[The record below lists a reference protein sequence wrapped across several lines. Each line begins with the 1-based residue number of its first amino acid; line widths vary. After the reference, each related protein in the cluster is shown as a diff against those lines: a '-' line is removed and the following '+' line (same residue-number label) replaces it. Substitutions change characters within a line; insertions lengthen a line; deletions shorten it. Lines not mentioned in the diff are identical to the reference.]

1 MATKKAA
8 SKAAPKKKDTLVKI
22 AETIGEVA
30 GRISVKKDQLADKAS
45 HAVDAI
51 KDGVHNIVE
60 KEKKMVQKLTGK
72 APKKAAAKK
81 AAPKKAAPKRPAP
94 KKATSKKAAPKK
106 AAKPGGALLHKALHK
121 KTAAEKVAKKASP
134 KKSAGKK

>member
-30 GRISVKKDQLADKAS
+30 GRISVKKDQLAGKAS

-51 KDGVHNIVE
+51 KEGVHNIVE
-60 KEKKMVQKLTGK
+60 KEKKVVQKLTGK
-72 APKKAAAKK
+72 ATKK
-81 AAPKKAAPKRPAP
+81 AAPKKAAAKNP
-94 KKATSKKAAPKK
+94 
-106 AAKPGGALLHKALHK
+106 AKPDTALLHKALHK
-121 KTAAEKVAKKASP
+121 KTAAEKAAKKASP

>member
-30 GRISVKKDQLADKAS
+30 GRISVKKDQLAGKAS

-51 KDGVHNIVE
+51 KEGVHNLVE
-60 KEKKMVQKLTGK
+60 KEKKAVQKLAGK
-72 APKKAAAKK
+72 TAKK
-81 AAPKKAAPKRPAP
+81 AAPKPARPTGGKP
-94 KKATSKKAAPKK
+94 
-106 AAKPGGALLHKALHK
+106 AKPDTVLLHKTLHK
-121 KTAAEKVAKKASP
+121 KTAAEKEATKAAP

>member
-8 SKAAPKKKDTLVKI
+8 SKAAPSKAAPKKKDTLVKI

-30 GRISVKKDQLADKAS
+30 GHISVKKDQLAGKAS

-51 KDGVHNIVE
+51 KEGVHNLVE
-60 KEKKMVQKLTGK
+60 KEKKVVQKITGK
-72 APKKAAAKK
+72 ASKKAAAKK
-81 AAPKKAAPKRPAP
+81 P
-94 KKATSKKAAPKK
+94 
-106 AAKPGGALLHKALHK
+106 AKPDTSLLHKALHK
-121 KTAAEKVAKKASP
+121 KTAAEKAAKKAPP